1 LRAEIDYLLGVYSH
15 PEGRM
20 IRCEAS
26 GDERKIVDVVLVVS
40 VPQNAKSCV
49 SQKSAKLAWFNR
61 QTLHPRRKILQGA
74 WEPVVDFLDGKRGL
88 IR

>member
-1 LRAEIDYLLGVYSH
+1 MYSH

-20 IRCEAS
+20 IRCEALD
-26 GDERKIVDVVLVVS
+26 DERQIVDVVLVVS

-49 SQKSAKLAWFNR
+49 SQESVELAWFDR

-74 WEPVVDFLDGKRGL
+74 WEPVADFLDGKRGL